1 MRTPLLVANWKMN
14 KQIAEA
20 QAFAEDFL
28 PRVQGVKDVEIVI
41 CPPLTALE
49 AVRRSLQDSLV
60 KLGAQD
66 VFWEEKGA
74 YTGEVSPSMLLDA
87 GCSYVIIGHSERR
100 QILGERDV
108 DINRKLKAALEGG
121 LTPILCVGETLQER
135 ENNRALEIV
144 KGQINED
151 LQGLRLEES
160 NLVVAYEPVW
170 AIGTGVNASPD
181 DAQEMIGFIRS
192 LLARNLGKTLADEI
206 RILYGGSVK
215 PENTAQFMAEA
226 DVDGA
231 LVGGASLQ
239 AESMARIVRFK
250 EP

>member
-20 QAFAEDFL
+20 QAFVEDFL
-28 PRVQGVKDVEIVI
+28 PRVQGVEEVEMVI
-41 CPPLTALE
+41 CPPFTALD
-49 AVRRSLQDSLV
+49 VVCRSLQGSRV

-121 LTPILCVGETLQER
+121 LIPILCVGETLQER
-135 ENNRALEIV
+135 EIHRALEIV
-144 KGQINED
+144 KGQINEA
-151 LQGLRLEES
+151 LRGLKMEAPT
-160 NLVVAYEPVW
+160 LVVAYEPVW

-192 LLARNLGKTLADEI
+192 LLARNLGETLAGVI

-215 PENTAQFMAEA
+215 PENTAQFLSEA

-239 AESMARIVRFK
+239 AESLARIVRFN

>member
-20 QAFAEDFL
+20 QAFVEDFL
-28 PRVQGVKDVEIVI
+28 PRVQGVEEVEMVI
-41 CPPLTALE
+41 CPPFTALD
-49 AVRRSLQDSLV
+49 VVCRSLQGSRV

-135 ENNRALEIV
+135 EIHRALEIV
-144 KGQINED
+144 KGQINEA
-151 LQGLRLEES
+151 LRGLKMEAPT
-160 NLVVAYEPVW
+160 LVVAYEPVW

-192 LLARNLGKTLADEI
+192 LLARNLGETLAGVI

-215 PENTAQFMAEA
+215 PENTAQFLSEA

-239 AESMARIVRFK
+239 AESLARIVRFN

>member
-41 CPPLTALE
+41 CPPFTALE
-49 AVRRSLQDSLV
+49 AVRRSLQGSLV

-151 LQGLRLEES
+151 LQGLRLEEP

-206 RILYGGSVK
+206 CILYGGSVK